1 MCTTTLFIIL
11 ADFGEIEIL
20 NNSSFFLFELPS
32 YKKKKLK
39 KTHGQDYQK
48 KM

>member
-20 NNSSFFLFELPS
+20 NNSSFFCLSSLVI
-32 YKKKKLK
+32 KKKLK